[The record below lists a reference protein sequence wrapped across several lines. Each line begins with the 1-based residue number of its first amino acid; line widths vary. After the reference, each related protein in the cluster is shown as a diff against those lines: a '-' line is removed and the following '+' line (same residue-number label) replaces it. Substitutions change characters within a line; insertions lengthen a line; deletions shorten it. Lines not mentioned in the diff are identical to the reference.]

1 MLDHLRSGN
10 KVLLM
15 VEVTYNNSFEESIG
29 MQPLET
35 FYGRGVGHCFNG
47 GIKMVRVYD

>member
-1 MLDHLRSGN
+1 
-10 KVLLM
+10 M